1 MVPYY
6 WSILILILLLLGVFV
21 FHRYVLKERFQGEED
36 EERKYLD
43 PLTGWVVNY
52 VNN

>member
-1 MVPYY
+1 MASCY
-6 WSILILILLLLGVFV
+6 WSIGVLILLLLGLFV
-21 FHRYVLKERFQGEED
+21 FHRFVLKERFEED

-43 PLTGWVVNY
+43 PMTGWVVNY